1 MSEPASSYDAP
12 VRISSR
18 WLLWRLPAAGA
29 VAAAALFALGFW
41 LALRGSVG
49 EPLGEPP
56 PPPVTPRPIR
66 SASGSRLLLVLGDS
80 LARGTGDES
89 GRGFAGDVHDA
100 LARAGPVELVNL
112 AVNGAE
118 SEDVR
123 QLVASAN
130 VRTLAASA
138 AWILLSAGGNDLS
151 HAVPR
156 AGSPLEAVAEVGDAR
171 RRFLT
176 NLREIL
182 TVLREANP
190 SSPIYVIGL
199 YDPFGDAAAGAR
211 TGASVILSWRSAA
224 EETALSFRNVT
235 VVPTFDLF
243 YQRPDRL
250 ASDHFHP
257 NRKGYAAIA
266 ERIVQLAPPQ

>member
-1 MSEPASSYDAP
+1 

-29 VAAAALFALGFW
+29 VAAAALFAIGFW
-41 LALRGSVG
+41 YALRGSTG

-56 PPPVTPRPIR
+56 PPAVTPHPI
-66 SASGSRLLLVLGDS
+66 ASPSGHRLLLVLGDS
-80 LARGTGDES
+80 LARGTGDET
-89 GRGFAGDVHDA
+89 GRGFAGDVHDT
-100 LARAGPVELVNL
+100 LARQGQVDLVNL

-123 QLVASAN
+123 QLADSAN

-138 AWILLSAGGNDLS
+138 SWILLSAGGNDLS
-151 HAVPR
+151 HAIPR
-156 AGSPLEAVAEVGDAR
+156 AESPAEALGEVGEAR
-171 RRFLT
+171 RRFLS

-182 TVLREANP
+182 TALRGANP
-190 SSPIYVIGL
+190 SSPICMIGL
-199 YDPFGDAAAGAR
+199 YDPFADAAAGAR
-211 TGASVILSWRSAA
+211 AGASVILSWRSAA
-224 EETALSFRNVT
+224 EETALSFSNVT

-243 YQRPDRL
+243 FQRPDRL
-250 ASDHFHP
+250 SPDHFHP

-266 ERIVQLAPPQ
+266 ARVGQVLSP